1 MGVFSFLFV
10 DGPSGSTL
18 VPRWQARDVKM
29 VTPDR
34 RILVSNLRCFLFRNA
49 FFSYAS
55 GGIFFHVSLF
65 QSLSHECRILSA
77 QKNGSGLGSPADQIG
92 SGLGSTTRSDSLLR
106 SVTRFSFELVPD
118 RSISLHSQKK

>member
-34 RILVSNLRCFLFRNA
+34 RILVSNLQCFLFRNA
-49 FFSYAS
+49 GFFRTQAVVFSFTFRSFRVYRMSVA
-55 GGIFFHVSLF
+55 FFQRRRMV
-65 QSLSHECRILSA
+65 QAWDRQPI
-77 QKNGSGLGSPADQIG
+77 KG
-92 SGLGSTTRSDSLLR
+92 SGLGSTTRSDS
-106 SVTRFSFELVPD
+106 
-118 RSISLHSQKK
+118 